1 MRRVGSGG
9 YKKRDNT
16 NNGRMDGRDLAAC
29 FLLSPT
35 SQRRHR
41 FLIKELIAPNYA
53 DVNWR
58 HQIMFLLLLNFIY
71 VIQFFVLHSL
81 SIFPFAYFTIYN
93 VILLLQPLTS
103 FACYSRGDQSTGR
116 CERNEYL
123 GLCGCE
129 VIDPDVLHVDGHV
142 VLVR

>member
-16 NNGRMDGRDLAAC
+16 NNGWMDGRDLAVC

-58 HQIMFLLLLNFIY
+58 HQIMFSLLLLNFIY

-93 VILLLQPLTS
+93 VILYSLLLYDHLRATVAVINPLGAARGMNTS
-103 FACYSRGDQSTGR
+103 AFAGVRLSIPMYFMSTGT
-116 CERNEYL
+116 
-123 GLCGCE
+123 
-129 VIDPDVLHVDGHV
+129 
-142 VLVR
+142 